1 VAGLADRA
9 IEPNGYYLPDWEA
22 AVNASARGRGGAL
35 ALTAWGNVDGTSGAT
50 ARLMGLLPAISAWR
64 AYRIPVAALV
74 SADPYGRSERRC
86 SDQDAAGDAVQ
97 RIDTAAHDAG
107 IRALILRDIPLQG
120 PVLAAFTHALG
131 ADGLRP
137 RVLQSQERV
146 GLDATRDADEVL
158 RDALGP
164 KETEGAAPASA
175 IASPSTVT

>member
-35 ALTAWGNVDGTSGAT
+35 ALTAWGNVDGTAARPPADGAP
-50 ARLMGLLPAISAWR
+50 ASDLRLAGLSNPRRR
-64 AYRIPVAALV
+64 AGQRR
-74 SADPYGRSERRC
+74 PYGPLGTPLL
-86 SDQDAAGDAVQ
+86 DQDAAGDAVQ
-97 RIDTAAHDAG
+97 RMIRQAHDAG

-137 RVLQSQERV
+137 RVLQSQEVSASMQR
-146 GLDATRDADEVL
+146 ATPTRCCAM
-158 RDALGP
+158 RSAQ
-164 KETEGAAPASA
+164 ETEGAAPAA
-175 IASPSTVT
+175 QSPRRAR